1 MDKVTMRMTE
11 LADYCREYACEK
23 REALLEMLFDFYECA
38 GFDTEVLEKELKS
51 MSEEKRGYKGL
62 CCTEPENLHTKPLWH
77 VLW

>member
-38 GFDTEVLEKELKS
+38 GFAAEPLEKELAS
-51 MSEEKRGYKGL
+51 MSNEELMNAYL
-62 CCTEPENLHTKPLWH
+62 ML
-77 VLW
+77 